1 MRILYALTFYN
12 KVCILKSVQ
21 GTHYTDTLV
30 SYSRAFVDAAVEYK
44 CVPLLHGFKNE
55 IVLNSAGRANTY
67 SFITD
72 FDGLTPRDSTGY
84 AIHIVQPNEC
94 TAGFYGLSLENFC
107 ICAVEIF

>member
-84 AIHIVQPNEC
+84 AIP
-94 TAGFYGLSLENFC
+94 LEDENG
-107 ICAVEIF
+107 V